1 MTLEI
6 FVHRAM
12 LNANE
17 NSLDGIL
24 NCVKN
29 NFSLELDL
37 RYNEY
42 VYLSH
47 DKDSPNT
54 LFEDACKIL
63 QKSKSL
69 ISLHIKEFFAIQNTI
84 EIIKKFSLQNN
95 SFLFMTDFAYTDIK
109 NIATNS
115 VEIAYYAS
123 NLPLITNSKF
133 YWCDE
138 LQSKWY
144 TKKILEDLHVH
155 NFFCI
160 AMSTELTKKANK
172 QEIQFDWERLINL
185 GFDGICTNFPLE
197 LKDFADNIS
206 I

>member
-47 DKDSPNT
+47 DK
-54 LFEDACKIL
+54 
-63 QKSKSL
+63 
-69 ISLHIKEFFAIQNTI
+69 
-84 EIIKKFSLQNN
+84 
-95 SFLFMTDFAYTDIK
+95 Y
-109 NIATNS
+109 
-115 VEIAYYAS
+115 
-123 NLPLITNSKF
+123 
-133 YWCDE
+133 
-138 LQSKWY
+138 
-144 TKKILEDLHVH
+144 
-155 NFFCI
+155 
-160 AMSTELTKKANK
+160 
-172 QEIQFDWERLINL
+172 
-185 GFDGICTNFPLE
+185 
-197 LKDFADNIS
+197 
-206 I
+206 

>member
-29 NFSLELDL
+29 DFSLELDL
-37 RYNEY
+37 RYNEH

-63 QKSKSL
+63 QNSKSL
-69 ISLHIKEFFAIQNTI
+69 FP
-84 EIIKKFSLQNN
+84 
-95 SFLFMTDFAYTDIK
+95 YTLK
-109 NIATNS
+109 N
-115 VEIAYYAS
+115 
-123 NLPLITNSKF
+123 F
-133 YWCDE
+133 
-138 LQSKWY
+138 LQS
-144 TKKILEDLHVH
+144 
-155 NFFCI
+155 
-160 AMSTELTKKANK
+160 
-172 QEIQFDWERLINL
+172 QIQ
-185 GFDGICTNFPLE
+185 
-197 LKDFADNIS
+197 
-206 I
+206 

>member
-63 QKSKSL
+63 QNSKSL
-69 ISLHIKEFFAIQNTI
+69 RQN
-84 EIIKKFSLQNN
+84 
-95 SFLFMTDFAYTDIK
+95 
-109 NIATNS
+109 
-115 VEIAYYAS
+115 
-123 NLPLITNSKF
+123 
-133 YWCDE
+133 
-138 LQSKWY
+138 
-144 TKKILEDLHVH
+144 
-155 NFFCI
+155 
-160 AMSTELTKKANK
+160 
-172 QEIQFDWERLINL
+172 
-185 GFDGICTNFPLE
+185 
-197 LKDFADNIS
+197 
-206 I
+206 